1 MTRIGRFKLLP
12 ILFKSR
18 EMKDISISEIR
29 VSYSN
34 ENREKI
40 SINGSESAY
49 TILLSCWD
57 KCTIELQEE
66 FKVLL
71 LNRANRVLGVNT
83 VSKGGVAG
91 TLVDPKLVFNVSLKC
106 NASAIILA
114 HNHPSGGLK
123 PSQADKQ
130 LTQKLKTAGAQLDIK
145 VLDHLI
151 ITETAYFS
159 FADEALL

>member
-1 MTRIGRFKLLP
+1 M
-12 ILFKSR
+12 R
-18 EMKDISISEIR
+18 EINISEIR

-34 ENREKI
+34 ENREKV
-40 SINGSESAY
+40 SIHGSGSAY
-49 TILLSCWD
+49 RILLACWD
-57 KCTIELQEE
+57 KSTMELQEE
-66 FKVLL
+66 FKILL

-114 HNHPSGGLK
+114 HNHPSGNLN
-123 PSQADKQ
+123 PSINDKQ
-130 LTQKLKTAGAQLDIK
+130 LTKKLKSAGEFLDIK

-151 ITETAYFS
+151 VTPEHYFS
-159 FADEALL
+159 FADEGIL